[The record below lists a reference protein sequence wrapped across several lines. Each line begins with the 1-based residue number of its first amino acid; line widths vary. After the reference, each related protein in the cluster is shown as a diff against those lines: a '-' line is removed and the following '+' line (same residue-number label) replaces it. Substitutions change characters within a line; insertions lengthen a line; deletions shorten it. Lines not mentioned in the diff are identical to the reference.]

1 MAENAA
7 DVTNGP
13 SSEDMKEFVAGI
25 EAEHKKLVDLKMSY
39 MRECQVHRANI
50 KGILDDA
57 KDKGLDKKSV
67 KAVVR
72 SRALERKAK
81 AAREDLADIVLQD
94 EYDKIRRAL
103 GDLAD
108 TPLGQAASKAA

>member
-7 DVTNGP
+7 AATNGA
-13 SSEDMKEFVAGI
+13 SADDMIEYVKGI
-25 EAEHKKLVDLKMSY
+25 EAENKKLLDLKMGY

-72 SRALERKAK
+72 SRSLERKAK

-94 EYDKIRRAL
+94 EYDKIRSAL

-108 TPLGQAASKAA
+108 TPLGQAAQAA